1 MTVLVSGR
9 RRGYSV
15 RKAEPSGPIVVVGTT
30 CDLCG
35 LRFTEEHAQ
44 LAWISTG
51 RWRSKVGICPEC
63 GSLAEF
69 IAGYIPEAA

>member
-1 MTVLVSGR
+1 MTVLASGR

-15 RKAEPSGPIVVVGTT
+15 RRAEPSGPIVVVQVS
-30 CDLCG
+30 CPLCG
-35 LRFTEEHAQ
+35 LHFTEEHTQ

-51 RWRSKVGICPEC
+51 RWRSKVGTCPEC

-69 IAGYIPEAA
+69 VAGYVRAA